1 MSILAVPFIVSAFIA
16 GMFLTSAPYASDAF
30 KKWFQVKFMCPTPGD
45 LGIFVQPSGPEAII
59 LMARKVILQQ
69 QDEVPVNSIVLVV
82 SYANEEEA
90 VCNWNN
96 KIAVLPRRWI
106 RKIK

>member
-1 MSILAVPFIVSAFIA
+1 MTGLTIPFIVASLIA
-16 GMFLTSAPYASDAF
+16 GAFLIFAPHSSDEL
-30 KKWFQVKFMCPTPGD
+30 KKWFQAKFMCPAPGD

-69 QDEVPVNSIVLVV
+69 PVEVPVNSIVLVV
-82 SYANEEEA
+82 SYANKEEA

-96 KIAVLPRRWI
+96 KVALLPRRWI